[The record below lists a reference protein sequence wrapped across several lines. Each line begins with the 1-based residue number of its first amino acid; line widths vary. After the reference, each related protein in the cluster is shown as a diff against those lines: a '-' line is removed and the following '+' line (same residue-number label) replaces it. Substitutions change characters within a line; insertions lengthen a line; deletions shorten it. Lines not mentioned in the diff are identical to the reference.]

1 MSTDFVRAA
10 LPADAAA
17 MVQAAVAAWP
27 ALGDDV
33 DSAALVE
40 QWRQLLQDPG
50 PTRALVAT
58 SAEEVVGWV
67 LVTPASDPDLAGIAA
82 WEVADVVV
90 HPSARRRGHGSRL
103 MHAAA
108 DVAPT
113 GASVLTTWCPV
124 ADEPRRAFFAAHGL
138 GPDGAWRDLAADTG
152 ETMREVRLIAALGES
167 ADAGDDPGRSDV
179 TPTGTA
185 STSAASPDGR
195 TEAETTKPQ

>member
-10 LPADAAA
+10 RPADAAA

-33 DSAALVE
+33 DAATLTE
-40 QWRQLLQDPG
+40 QWQQLLQDPG
-50 PTRALVAT
+50 PARALVAT
-58 SAEEVVGWV
+58 SADEVVGWL
-67 LVTPASDPDLAGIAA
+67 LVTPASDPDLAGIDA

-103 MHAAA
+103 MNAAA
-108 DVAPT
+108 DVALA
-113 GASVLTTWCPV
+113 GAAVLTTWCPV

-152 ETMREVRLIAALGES
+152 ETIREVRLVASLGE
-167 ADAGDDPGRSDV
+167 ADAE
-179 TPTGTA
+179 A
-185 STSAASPDGR
+185 S
-195 TEAETTKPQ
+195 